1 MVGDWKL
8 LGRSPIYKKTDI
20 GLQWNRAN
28 YHVTG
33 DQKYMGFIG
42 GLIVGAFGMW
52 YLMENPEAKA
62 QIINAIIGF
71 LQSF

>member
-1 MVGDWKL
+1 MGDWIIVWAHPNLPRKSNISS
-8 LGRSPIYKKTDI
+8 R
-20 GLQWNRAN
+20 WNRVN
-28 YHVTG
+28 YHVAG
-33 DQKYMGFIG
+33 DQKDMGFIG

>member
-1 MVGDWKL
+1 MGVAQFL
-8 LGRSPIYKKTDI
+8 KKTNI
-20 GLQWNRAN
+20 GLQLNRAN